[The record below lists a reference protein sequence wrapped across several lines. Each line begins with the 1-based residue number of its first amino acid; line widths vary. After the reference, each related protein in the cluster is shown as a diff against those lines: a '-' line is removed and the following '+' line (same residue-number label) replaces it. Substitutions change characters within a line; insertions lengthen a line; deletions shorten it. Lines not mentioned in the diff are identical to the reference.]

1 MNRKKTLEV
10 SFQDKTKESLLT
22 TRSAFKERLKIL
34 IGNRS
39 IRTAAKDW
47 GLSFSTLNNYLT
59 KDTDP
64 ALSTIQ
70 SIATQE
76 NVSLDWLVNGL
87 DQGGETLSTNTDN
100 DSKRE
105 LSSVWNML
113 FNIMTTEQVN
123 QLIRIITTK
132 GIDGI
137 LESKSN
143 ACDYNLDQALN
154 DLKIR
159 PTLQQVIRLA
169 LAGDESIDREI
180 LHRIEEKKNTNVSG
194 GLNQDANH
202 SKAG

>member
-1 MNRKKTLEV
+1 MNRKKALEV
-10 SFQDKTKESLLT
+10 SFQDKAKESPLAT
-22 TRSAFKERLKIL
+22 KSAFKERLKIL
-34 IGNRS
+34 IGSRS

-76 NVSLDWLVNGL
+76 NVSLDWLVNGQTQE
-87 DQGGETLSTNTDN
+87 DGALSTNTEN
-100 DSKRE
+100 DSKSE
-105 LSSVWNML
+105 LSSVWHML

-137 LESKSN
+137 LESNNGISE
-143 ACDYNLDQALN
+143 YNLDQAL
-154 DLKIR
+154 DILKIR

-169 LAGDESIDREI
+169 IAGDESIDREI
-180 LHRIEEKKNTNVSG
+180 LHRIEEQENTNVSG
-194 GLNQDANH
+194 ELNQDGNH
-202 SKAG
+202 SKVG

>member
-143 ACDYNLDQALN
+143 ACGYNLDQALN

>member
-143 ACDYNLDQALN
+143 TCDYNLDQALN
-154 DLKIR
+154 ALKIR

-180 LHRIEEKKNTNVSG
+180 LHRIEEKKNTDVSG
-194 GLNQDANH
+194 QVSQNESRN
-202 SKAG
+202 KAG

>member
-1 MNRKKTLEV
+1 
-10 SFQDKTKESLLT
+10 
-22 TRSAFKERLKIL
+22 
-34 IGNRS
+34 
-39 IRTAAKDW
+39 
-47 GLSFSTLNNYLT
+47 
-59 KDTDP
+59 
-64 ALSTIQ
+64 
-70 SIATQE
+70 
-76 NVSLDWLVNGL
+76 
-87 DQGGETLSTNTDN
+87 
-100 DSKRE
+100 
-105 LSSVWNML
+105 ML

-143 ACDYNLDQALN
+143 ICDYNLDQALN
-154 DLKIR
+154 ALKIR

-202 SKAG
+202 SKVG

>member
-1 MNRKKTLEV
+1 MNRKKALEI
-10 SFQDKTKESLLT
+10 SFQDKVKESPLT
-22 TRSAFKERLKIL
+22 TKNAFKERLKIL

-76 NVSLDWLVNGL
+76 NVSLDWLVNGQTQE
-87 DQGGETLSTNTDN
+87 DGAPSTNTEN
-100 DSKRE
+100 DSKSE
-105 LSSVWNML
+105 LSSIWYML
-113 FNIMTTEQVN
+113 FNIMTTEQIN

-137 LESKSN
+137 LESNNGMSE
-143 ACDYNLDQALN
+143 YNLDQAL
-154 DLKIR
+154 DILKIR

-169 LAGDESIDREI
+169 IAGDESIDREI
-180 LHRIEEKKNTNVSG
+180 LHRIEEQKNTNVSG
-194 GLNQDANH
+194 ELNQDVNH
-202 SKAG
+202 SKVG

>member
-1 MNRKKTLEV
+1 MNRKKALEV
-10 SFQDKTKESLLT
+10 SFQDKAKESPLT
-22 TRSAFKERLKIL
+22 TKSAFKERLKIL

-76 NVSLDWLVNGL
+76 NVSLDWLVNGQAQE
-87 DQGGETLSTNTDN
+87 DGVPSTNTKN
-100 DSKRE
+100 DSKSE
-105 LSSVWNML
+105 LSSIWHML
-113 FNIMTTEQVN
+113 FNIMTTEQIN

-137 LESKSN
+137 LESN
-143 ACDYNLDQALN
+143 NGINEYNLDQAL
-154 DLKIR
+154 DVLKIR

-169 LAGDESIDREI
+169 IAGDESIDREI
-180 LHRIEEKKNTNVSG
+180 LHHIEEQKNTNVSG
-194 GLNQDANH
+194 ELNQDVNH
-202 SKAG
+202 SKVG

>member
-1 MNRKKTLEV
+1 MNRKKALEV
-10 SFQDKTKESLLT
+10 SFQDKAKESPLT
-22 TRSAFKERLKIL
+22 TKSAFKERLKIL

-76 NVSLDWLVNGL
+76 NVSLDWLVNGQAQEDGVL
-87 DQGGETLSTNTDN
+87 LTNTEN
-100 DSKRE
+100 DSKSE
-105 LSSVWNML
+105 LSSIWHML
-113 FNIMTTEQVN
+113 FNIMTTEQIN

-137 LESKSN
+137 LESN
-143 ACDYNLDQALN
+143 NGMNDYNLDQVL
-154 DLKIR
+154 DILKIR

-169 LAGDESIDREI
+169 IAGDESIDREI
-180 LHRIEEKKNTNVSG
+180 LHRIEEQKNTNVSG
-194 GLNQDANH
+194 ELNQDVNH
-202 SKAG
+202 SKVG

>member
-1 MNRKKTLEV
+1 MNRKKALEV
-10 SFQDKTKESLLT
+10 SFQDKAKESPLT
-22 TRSAFKERLKIL
+22 TKSAFKERLKIL

-76 NVSLDWLVNGL
+76 NVSLDWLVNGQAQEDGVL
-87 DQGGETLSTNTDN
+87 LTNTEN
-100 DSKRE
+100 DSKSE
-105 LSSVWNML
+105 LSSIWHML
-113 FNIMTTEQVN
+113 FNIMTTEQIN

-137 LESKSN
+137 LESN
-143 ACDYNLDQALN
+143 NGMNDYNLDQAL
-154 DLKIR
+154 DILKIR

-169 LAGDESIDREI
+169 IAGDESIDREI
-180 LHRIEEKKNTNVSG
+180 LHRIEEQKNTNVSG
-194 GLNQDANH
+194 ELNQDVNH
-202 SKAG
+202 SKVG

>member
-10 SFQDKTKESLLT
+10 SFQDKVKETPLT
-22 TRSAFKERLKIL
+22 TKSAFKERLKIL

-87 DQGGETLSTNTDN
+87 AQSGEPPSTNTNN
-100 DSKRE
+100 DSKSE

-123 QLIRIITTK
+123 QLIKIITTK

-137 LESKSN
+137 LESN
-143 ACDYNLDQALN
+143 NNICEHNLDHALN
-154 DLKIR
+154 ILKIR

-180 LHRIEEKKNTNVSG
+180 LRRIEEKKNTDVSG
-194 GLNQDANH
+194 QVSQNESRN
-202 SKAG
+202 KAG